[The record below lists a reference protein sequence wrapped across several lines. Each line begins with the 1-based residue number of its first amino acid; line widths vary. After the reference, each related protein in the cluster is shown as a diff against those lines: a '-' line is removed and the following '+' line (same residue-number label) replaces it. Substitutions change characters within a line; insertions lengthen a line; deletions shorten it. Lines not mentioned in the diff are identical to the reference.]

1 MEKTTVLLLSG
12 IGVLLL
18 SYNVISITFLLKILF
33 LIAKAI
39 FLLLLGFSVLTPF
52 ALTFRELPKHKPRR
66 GLLNERFSLEK
77 IDGQKYDAIII
88 GSGMGGL
95 TCAATLSRFGYRVLV
110 LEQHE
115 IAGGGTHTFF
125 IDGKTDYEFDSG
137 LHYTVPQSAELLQL
151 ACGTRHKPVEVSKM
165 GEPDGCFDKVVLGD
179 PAEEGLRVKHAQG
192 HLSEIRKMFP
202 DEKDQRELDEFLR
215 ISNKINNFIPLW
227 LISKVLPLWARKYYK
242 KLVLKQFSKY
252 ASQTGEEVTT
262 RLLSNKKMTS
272 LLLGLWMNAGCPPHR
287 HSFVMTAALA
297 VGFPKEGGAFPDG
310 GSKSMASCLVQAI
323 ELNGGKVLM
332 RARVKEILVD
342 SKSNSAYGVRM
353 DDDEETEIYS
363 KTVVCAAGYGNLYT
377 KLLPESAVPEGY
389 VRKEKTENGLR
400 HLPKILADSGSFV
413 MANVGI
419 KANPEEAGI
428 GCYNIWIMP
437 CSEENGFDLFQGT
450 RDFFEDQL
458 KAQNIPLMIT
468 FPSIKDRKC
477 KLGEEKQ
484 RLACQLLVPVESS
497 WFKEWENELEDCSIK
512 SHPEDGEYMQLKKQ
526 WKTKLTEILLK
537 RYPNFKDKIDFF
549 DVSTPL
555 SVKYYLN
562 KSGAG
567 AVGLDVTPSRFY
579 DDETERLL
587 DMKTPIN
594 GLWLTGEDALLCGQP
609 LAQLSGIL
617 TSWRIVGLRKTFQ
630 FVLWI
635 IHLAISDLFGL

>member
-1 MEKTTVLLLSG
+1 MKSTKVLLFGGLGALLFSYLIFNLTLSLN
-12 IGVLLL
+12 VLALI
-18 SYNVISITFLLKILF
+18 VRIVFLLF
-33 LIAKAI
+33 LG
-39 FLLLLGFSVLTPF
+39 LSVLTPF
-52 ALTFRELPKHKPRR
+52 ALPFRELPKHKPRR
-66 GLLNERFSLEK
+66 GLLNERFTPEK
-77 IDGQKYDAIII
+77 VEGKKYDAIVI

-95 TCAATLSRFGYRVLV
+95 TCAASLSRFGYRVLV

-179 PAEEGLRVKHAQG
+179 PTEEGLRVKHAQG
-192 HLSEIRKMFP
+192 HLPEIRKMFP

-215 ISNKINNFIPLW
+215 ISNMVNNFIPLW

-242 KLVLKQFSKY
+242 KIVLKQFSKY

-262 RLLSNKKMTS
+262 SLLSNKKMAS

-310 GSKSMASCLVQAI
+310 GSKSMASCLIQAI

-342 SKSNSAYGVRM
+342 SKLKSVKGVQI
-353 DDDEETEIYS
+353 DNDEETEIFCD
-363 KTVVCAAGYGNLYT
+363 TIVCAAGYGNLYT
-377 KLLPESAVPEGY
+377 RLLPESAVPEGY
-389 VRKEKTENGLR
+389 VSNEKSESGAR
-400 HLPKILADSGSFV
+400 QLPKILDDSGSFV

-419 KANPEEAGI
+419 KVSPEEAGI
-428 GCYNIWIMP
+428 GCYNVWIMP

-450 RDFFEDQL
+450 REFFKDPL
-458 KAQNIPLMIT
+458 KVSNIPMMIT

-477 KLGEEKQ
+477 TIGEEKH
-484 RLACQLLVPVESS
+484 RLACQLLVPTERS
-497 WFKEWENELEDCSIK
+497 WFKEWENELEDNAIK
-512 SHPEDGEYMQLKKQ
+512 SHPEDGEYMQLKKR
-526 WKTKLTEILLK
+526 WKTK
-537 RYPNFKDKIDFF
+537 
-549 DVSTPL
+549 
-555 SVKYYLN
+555 
-562 KSGAG
+562 
-567 AVGLDVTPSRFY
+567 
-579 DDETERLL
+579 
-587 DMKTPIN
+587 
-594 GLWLTGEDALLCGQP
+594 
-609 LAQLSGIL
+609 
-617 TSWRIVGLRKTFQ
+617 
-630 FVLWI
+630 
-635 IHLAISDLFGL
+635 